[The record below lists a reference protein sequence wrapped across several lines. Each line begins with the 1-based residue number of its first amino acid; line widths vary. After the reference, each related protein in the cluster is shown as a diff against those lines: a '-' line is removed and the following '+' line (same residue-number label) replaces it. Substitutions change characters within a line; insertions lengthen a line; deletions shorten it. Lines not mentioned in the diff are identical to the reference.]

1 VTPPPASQR
10 SSNASGGLARRIEAG
25 WSSGRPP
32 PLTLRLLAGV
42 FAAVV
47 AVRRRLYRA
56 GWFSTTRLPV
66 PVVVVG
72 NRVVGGA
79 GKTPT
84 TLALIDALRQLGWTP
99 GVVSRGHGGS
109 GSNARAVLPD
119 SLAADVGD
127 EPVLLARRSGVPVW
141 VARDRGA
148 AGRALLAA
156 HPDVDLLLCDDGLQH
171 LALARDVEVIVF
183 DERGA
188 GNGCLLP
195 AGPLREAIDSPSAT
209 GEPGLVVYNATQPTT
224 ALPGHVV
231 DRRLAGAVE
240 LPDWWRGVASD
251 PGAWGALQVPPAP
264 LLCAGI
270 GQPQRLVAMLSGVG
284 VTVQL
289 QPLADHFD
297 FAELPWPTG
306 TLHVIVTEKDAV
318 KLDPARVARE
328 RPGTRV
334 WVVPLRFELPGV
346 LLDELAGR
354 LTTRGFQPRRPRPA

>member
-1 VTPPPASQR
+1 MIAPASTHR
-10 SSNASGGLARRIEAG
+10 SSGTGGLARRIEAG
-25 WSSGRPP
+25 WSNGRPP
-32 PLTLRLLAGV
+32 PVTLRLLARIFG
-42 FAAVV
+42 AVV
-47 AVRRRLYRA
+47 ATRRKLYRA
-56 GWFSTTRLPV
+56 GWFSAARLPV

-84 TLALIDALRQLGWTP
+84 TLALIDALRTLGWTP
-99 GVVSRGHGGS
+99 GVVSRGHGS
-109 GSNARAVLPD
+109 NDSNARPVLPG
-119 SLAADVGD
+119 SLAGDVGD
-127 EPVLLARRSGVPVW
+127 EPVLLARRGAVPVW

-188 GNGCLLP
+188 GNGWLLP

-209 GEPGLVVYNATQPTT
+209 DAPALVVYNAAQATT
-224 ALPGHVV
+224 ALPGHLV
-231 DRRLAGAVE
+231 DRRLAGAVD
-240 LPDWWRGVASD
+240 LADWWRGVAAD
-251 PGAWGALQVPPAP
+251 PGAWGALQVQPAP

-270 GQPQRLVAMLSGVG
+270 GQPQRLVAMLSSLGVA
-284 VTVQL
+284 VQL
-289 QPLADHFD
+289 LPLADHFD
-297 FAELPWPTG
+297 FAELPWPAG
-306 TLHVIVTEKDAV
+306 TPDVIVTEKDAV

-334 WVVPLRFELPGV
+334 WVVPLKFELPAA
-346 LLDELAGR
+346 LIDALAAR
-354 LTTRGFQPRRPRPA
+354 LASRGFVPRRHRPG

>member
-1 VTPPPASQR
+1 MTAPESSPNR
-10 SSNASGGLARRIEAG
+10 SSDTGGLARRIEAG

-32 PLTLRLLAGV
+32 PITLGLLARIFGV
-42 FAAVV
+42 VV
-47 AVRRRLYRA
+47 AIRRKLYRA
-56 GWFSTTRLPV
+56 GWFSATRLPV

-84 TLALIDALRQLGWTP
+84 TLALIDALRTLGWTP
-99 GVVSRGHGGS
+99 GVVSRGHGSS
-109 GSNARAVLPD
+109 GKDARPVLPG

-127 EPVLLARRSGVPVW
+127 EPVLLARRGAVPVW

-188 GNGCLLP
+188 GNGWLLP

-209 GEPGLVVYNATQPTT
+209 GEPALVVYNATQPTT

-231 DRRLAGAVE
+231 DRRLAGAVD
-240 LPDWWRGVASD
+240 LANWWRGMAAA
-251 PGAWGALQVPPAP
+251 PGAWGALQVQPAP

-270 GQPQRLVAMLSGVG
+270 GQPQRLVAMLSGLG
-284 VTVQL
+284 VAVQL
-289 QPLADHFD
+289 QSLTDHFD
-297 FAELPWPTG
+297 FAELPWPASTPD
-306 TLHVIVTEKDAV
+306 VIVTEKDAV
-318 KLDPARVARE
+318 KLDPDRVARE

-334 WVVPLRFELPGV
+334 WVVPLKFDLPAA
-346 LLDELAGR
+346 LIDALAAR
-354 LTTRGFQPRRPRPA
+354 LASRGFAPRRHRPA